1 MDLNDID
8 EKIRNLLKRH
18 IGVLRVQKELDEQ
31 FEVSGTIETMQG
43 KKKVAGIYFASVIA
57 KPKDVR
63 FYFFPIYT
71 HKAKFDALS
80 PELQKMLKGK
90 SCFHIKKLDLKLE
103 QELMN
108 LIDRGIKLYQEDNM
122 LAIT

>member
-43 KKKVAGIYFASVIA
+43 KKKVAGIYA
-57 KPKDVR
+57 
-63 FYFFPIYT
+63 
-71 HKAKFDALS
+71 
-80 PELQKMLKGK
+80 
-90 SCFHIKKLDLKLE
+90 
-103 QELMN
+103 
-108 LIDRGIKLYQEDNM
+108 
-122 LAIT
+122 